1 MANLLLPGEHA
12 LVAVEDPGVD
22 PSQPALLGQRLV
34 VVARDGLPEEGGL
47 HVSQVLL
54 PDLLHSVMKLT
65 NVNVCSKQ
73 TLQFAQSLS
82 IQEEGKPTHRDG
94 LREVV
99 ARGEGRGDAMVLC
112 QRVLEHRLPL
122 LKGG

>member
-1 MANLLLPGEHA
+1 MILDKLMANLLLPDEHA

-22 PSQPALLGQRLV
+22 PSQSALLGQRLV

-47 HVSQVLL
+47 HVPQVLL
-54 PDLLHSVMKLT
+54 P
-65 NVNVCSKQ
+65 
-73 TLQFAQSLS
+73 
-82 IQEEGKPTHRDG
+82 HRDG

-99 ARGEGRGDAMVLC
+99 ARREGRGDAMVLC

>member
-99 ARGEGRGDAMVLC
+99 A
-112 QRVLEHRLPL
+112 
-122 LKGG
+122 